1 MTDPSDADKIHVVC
15 VGCGQKARFARIRLG
30 EEPKCP
36 ACHRPLLPGTPVAL
50 NEASFE
56 RFLTS
61 NDLPVLIDFW
71 APWCGPCKNFAPVV
85 GQVAA
90 DLRRTVLV
98 GKVDTEAVP
107 ALGARFN
114 IRSIPT
120 LVLFRGG
127 REIARQSGALPNSA
141 LLAWL
146 REHGVR
152 GEAA

>member
-1 MTDPSDADKIHVVC
+1 MTDPADADKIHVVC

>member
-71 APWCGPCKNFAPVV
+71 ATWCGPCKNFAPVV

>member
-1 MTDPSDADKIHVVC
+1 
-15 VGCGQKARFARIRLG
+15 
-30 EEPKCP
+30 
-36 ACHRPLLPGTPVAL
+36 L

>member
-30 EEPKCP
+30 KEPKCP

>member
-98 GKVDTEAVP
+98 GKVDTKAVP

>member
-1 MTDPSDADKIHVVC
+1 MTDPSDADKFHVVC

-71 APWCGPCKNFAPVV
+71 VPWCGPCKNFAPVV

>member
-120 LVLFRGG
+120 VLFRGG

>member
-30 EEPKCP
+30 EEPKCT

>member
-90 DLRRTVLV
+90 DLRRTC
-98 GKVDTEAVP
+98 
-107 ALGARFN
+107 
-114 IRSIPT
+114 
-120 LVLFRGG
+120 
-127 REIARQSGALPNSA
+127 
-141 LLAWL
+141 LLYTS
-146 REHGVR
+146 RCV
-152 GEAA
+152 

>member
-1 MTDPSDADKIHVVC
+1 MSDKISNLTSDTFKSAV
-15 VGCGQKARFARIRLG
+15 ASSTTT
-30 EEPKCP
+30 
-36 ACHRPLLPGTPVAL
+36 PLLV
-50 NEASFE
+50 
-56 RFLTS
+56 
-61 NDLPVLIDFW
+61 DFW

-152 GEAA
+152 GEEMCIRDSRHPVQ